1 MNWVILFLVKKK
13 MGCGNSKADKNE
25 ALRLCKERRRFIKQ
39 AIDSRYAL
47 AAAHVSYI
55 QSLRNIGVAL
65 RRFAEAEILIESS
78 LSTSATELDKTPSHS
93 SYPSPS
99 PSHLG
104 AEVSDSPLNNES
116 PILPGTAN
124 LSYMKAGSSASV
136 TVKVNPS
143 NDNFVEDE
151 SLAMAMA
158 MPPPPPPPFESGSW
172 DFFDPVD
179 DCESF
184 RFVGNNEVDVDFE
197 DLRGWRECRNKG
209 IDHGGLDEINELNEG
224 TLWPESGRNVVKM
237 SNRSATSN
245 YSRGSSMEHDVFLI
259 GLGGGNAGTR
269 QTDDKEVRLLGVEHN
284 VNGPGETLVGKVAL
298 EQSSS
303 EREKAA
309 ADKDLSAER
318 EDPSE
323 FITHRAKDFLS
334 SIKDIEHRF
343 FRATEA
349 GREVSRM
356 LESNKIG
363 VGYSEAEGGSSAF
376 LAAFQLVCCRGKTA
390 FVSHEPVH
398 VTKVIHWK
406 RSASLRSSSSRNP
419 LATASKDDA
428 NDSESDFIEEFCMI
442 AGSHLSTLD
451 RLYAWER
458 KLYDEVKASESIRKG
473 YDRKCDLLRHQFA
486 KDLSTQVIDKT
497 RAVVKDLH
505 SRIRVALHSV
515 NTISKRIE
523 KMRDEEL
530 QPQLVELIQGLH
542 RMWKAMLECHHSQY
556 ITISLAY
563 HSRNPTGAPQGDTR
577 RQIMA
582 QLQQEIECFGV
593 SFTDWVNSHA
603 SYLEALNGWLQN
615 CIIEPQER
623 SKNRNPFSPH
633 RYLGFGPPIFV
644 LCREWSAGIKALP
657 AEELSVA
664 IKAFLS
670 DLCLLM
676 DQQVEQLQKKEKS
689 VDANNGESE
698 SKDGVNTLTVGD
710 TNDDISSNL
719 CCIQTSLTRVL
730 DRLKIFAEASLKMYE
745 NVLQKSEAARIAYL
759 KLQAN

>member
-1 MNWVILFLVKKK
+1 
-13 MGCGNSKADKNE
+13 MGSGNSKADKHE

-55 QSLRNIGVAL
+55 QSLRNIGIAL

-78 LSTSATELDKTPSHS
+78 LSTPSHS

-116 PILPGTAN
+116 PISPVTTN
-124 LSYMKAGSSASV
+124 LSYMRTGNSAAV

-151 SLAMAMA
+151 SLEMA
-158 MPPPPPPPFESGSW
+158 MPLPPPPPFESGSSW
-172 DFFDPVD
+172 DFFYPGD

-184 RFVGNNEVDVDFE
+184 RFVGNNGVDMNFE
-197 DLRGWRECRNKG
+197 DLRGWREFRSKG
-209 IDHGGLDEINELNEG
+209 IDHGGLDEKNELNEG
-224 TLWPESGRNVVKM
+224 TLWPESERNAVKM
-237 SNRSATSN
+237 SGSSATRN
-245 YSRGSSMEHDVFLI
+245 YSRGSSMENDMFFI
-259 GLGGGNAGTR
+259 GLEGGNGGTR
-269 QTDDKEVRLLGVEHN
+269 QTNDKEVRQLGVEHN
-284 VNGPGETLVGKVAL
+284 VKGPAKTLMGEGAL

-303 EREKAA
+303 KKEKAA

-343 FRATEA
+343 FRTSEA

-356 LESNKIG
+356 LESNKIM
-363 VGYSEAEGGSSAF
+363 VGYSEVEGESSAF
-376 LAAFQLVCCRGKTA
+376 QAAFRFVCCRGKTA
-390 FVSHEPVH
+390 LVSHEPVH

-406 RSASLRSSSSRNP
+406 RSASSRSSSSRHP
-419 LATASKDDA
+419 LAKASKDDA
-428 NDSESDFIEEFCMI
+428 DDSGSDFIEEFCMI
-442 AGSHLSTLD
+442 AGSHSSTMD

-458 KLYDEVKASESIRKG
+458 KLYDEVKASESIRKE
-473 YDRKCDLLRHQFA
+473 YDRKCDQLRHQFA

-530 QPQLVELIQGLH
+530 QPQLLELIQGLL

-563 HSRNPTGAPQGDTR
+563 HSRNSTGAPLGDTR
-577 RQIMA
+577 RQIMS

-644 LCREWSAGIKALP
+644 LCREWLAGIKALP

-670 DLCLLM
+670 DLCHLM
-676 DQQVEQLQKKEKS
+676 DQQVELEKKEKS
-689 VDANNGESE
+689 VDANNGKSE
-698 SKDGVNTLTVGD
+698 SKDGLNTLTDGD
-710 TNDDISSNL
+710 TNDDASSNV

-730 DRLKIFAEASLKMYE
+730 DRLKKFSEASLKMYE
-745 NVLQKSEAARIAYL
+745 DVRQKSEAARIAYL

>member
-1 MNWVILFLVKKK
+1 
-13 MGCGNSKADKNE
+13 MGSGNSKADKNE

-55 QSLRNIGVAL
+55 QSLRNIGIAL

-78 LSTSATELDKTPSHS
+78 LITSATDLEKTPSQS
-93 SYPSPS
+93 SYPSS

-104 AEVSDSPLNNES
+104 ADVSDSPLENGS
-116 PILPGTAN
+116 PISPVTTN
-124 LSYMKAGSSASV
+124 LSYMRAANSAAV
-136 TVKVNPS
+136 TVKVNPANGS
-143 NDNFVEDE
+143 SFEDD
-151 SLAMAMA
+151 SLAMA
-158 MPPPPPPPFESGSW
+158 MPPPPPPPFASGSW

-184 RFVGNNEVDVDFE
+184 RFVGSNGVGVDFE
-197 DLRGWRECRNKG
+197 DLRGWGEFRSKG
-209 IDHGGLDEINELNEG
+209 IDHGGLDENNELNEG
-224 TLWPESGRNVVKM
+224 TLWPEPERKDVKM
-237 SNRSATSN
+237 SDSRATRN
-245 YSRGSSMEHDVFLI
+245 CNRGSSMEHDMFLI
-259 GLGGGNAGTR
+259 GLGN
-269 QTDDKEVRLLGVEHN
+269 DKEAGQLGAEHS
-284 VNGPGETLVGKVAL
+284 VNGPGETLRNKGAL
-298 EQSSS
+298 EQPSPQ
-303 EREKAA
+303 RGKAMGE
-309 ADKDLSAER
+309 KDLSAER

-343 FRATEA
+343 FRASEA

-356 LESNKIG
+356 LESNKIK
-363 VGYSEAEGGSSAF
+363 VGYSEAEGGSSTL
-376 LAAFQLVCCRGKTA
+376 LAALQPVCCRGKTA
-390 FVSHEPVH
+390 LVSHEPMQH

-406 RSASLRSSSSRNP
+406 RSASTRSTSSRNP
-419 LATASKDDA
+419 LAAADADD
-428 NDSESDFIEEFCMI
+428 SGSDFIEEFCMI
-442 AGSHLSTLD
+442 AGSHSSTLD

-458 KLYDEVKASESIRKG
+458 KLHDEVKASESIRKE
-473 YDRKCDLLRHQFA
+473 YDRKCTQLRHQFA
-486 KDLSTQVIDKT
+486 KDLSTHVIDKT

-515 NTISKRIE
+515 NNISKRIE

-530 QPQLVELIQGLH
+530 QPQLVELTQGLL

-563 HSRNPTGAPQGDTR
+563 HSRNSTDAPQGDAW

-582 QLQQEIECFGV
+582 QLRQEIECFGV

-603 SYLEALNGWLQN
+603 SYLEAVNGWLQN

-623 SKNRNPFSPH
+623 SKHRYPFSPH
-633 RYLGFGPPIFV
+633 QYLGFGPLIFV
-644 LCREWSAGIKALP
+644 LCREWSAGLKALP
-657 AEELSVA
+657 AEELSLA

-670 DLCLLM
+670 DICHLM
-676 DQQVEQLQKKEKS
+676 DQQVDQLQKKDKS

-698 SKDGVNTLTVGD
+698 SKDGLYALTDGD
-710 TNDDISSNL
+710 TTDDVSSNL
-719 CCIQTSLTRVL
+719 SCIQASLIRVL
-730 DRLKIFAEASLKMYE
+730 DRLNKFSEASVKMYE
-745 NVLQKSEAARIAYL
+745 DVKQKTDAAQIAYL
-759 KLQAN
+759 KLQANEIL